1 MKILFLS
8 FFLVLCP
15 LLYSQGNLHFNQVK
29 LVTTV
34 QTVPTG
40 KVWKV
45 ESATYN
51 GGAPFPNSS
60 ANYAFPAGPLQT
72 RGFESIM
79 SYSVNGQLNY
89 FPVSYSINGNF
100 SSVNLMAH
108 FPLWLPE
115 GSTLA
120 VGTNMGYLSVL
131 EFNIIP

>member
-1 MKILFLS
+1 MKILILALFS
-8 FFLVLCP
+8 VLGSQ
-15 LLYSQGNLHFNQVK
+15 LYSQGNLQFNQVK

-51 GGAPFPNSS
+51 GGAPFPNST
-60 ANYAFPAGPLQT
+60 ANYAFPVGSLQT

-89 FPVSYSINGNF
+89 FPVSFSINGNF
-100 SSVNLMAH
+100 SSGNLMAH

-120 VGTNMGYLSVL
+120 VGTNMGYLSVI